1 MRDLQHFL
9 FLRFEH
15 RGQVKSVKWPLEVT
29 SPLHAA
35 VLGLF
40 LYEMLLCDLATPQ
53 HPSSLVPSPL
63 GINRKAF
70 IPVENF
76 SFNLSFLCSSAG
88 AKSYPLRESSC
99 RGACVSLWWMIYWC
113 LSGLNRSKA
122 VAWQAINQ
130 ASNQGWQSQSGTLK
144 IHFSFSLFFFLAC
157 FLFFLSFFTGINTSN
172 TLACKNEIRRAL
184 FGELGCWQPS
194 GRSALKRWNWSA
206 AERIHFSRGRIGIE
220 AWLPKWINT
229 VASQTRLIYCLDVG
243 KLCIMTFC
251 FAQQWMHIAYWL

>member
-1 MRDLQHFL
+1 MRYLQHFL

-15 RGQVKSVKWPLEVT
+15 RGQVKSLKWPLEVT
-29 SPLHAA
+29 STLHAV

-63 GINRKAF
+63 GINRKVF

-99 RGACVSLWWMIYWC
+99 RSACVSLWWMIYWC

-130 ASNQGWQSQSGTLK
+130 ASNQGWQSQSGTQAENTP
-144 IHFSFSLFFFLAC
+144 LFFLCFFRLLS
-157 FLFFLSFFTGINTSN
+157 FLFFTGTNTSN

-184 FGELGCWQPS
+184 FGELGCWQHS
-194 GRSALKRWNWSA
+194 GRSALKRWKWSA

-220 AWLPKWINT
+220 AWLAKWNNA
-229 VASQTRLIYCLDVG
+229 VASQTRLRLAEIN
-243 KLCIMTFC
+243 LC
-251 FAQQWMHIAYWL
+251 AV